1 MNINENKSTSTSQN
15 AQITAY
21 LQAGNSITALEALEL
36 FGCFRLAS
44 RISDLRKRN
53 YDISVKRVLTANGKK
68 IAQYSLNQ

>member
-15 AQITAY
+15 AQIAAY

-44 RISDLRKRN
+44 RICDLRKAN
-53 YDISVKRVLTANGKK
+53 YDISVKRVITANGKK

>member
-1 MNINENKSTSTSQN
+1 MNINENQKASTTQN
-15 AQITAY
+15 AQIAAY

-44 RISDLRKRN
+44 RISDLRKAN

>member
-1 MNINENKSTSTSQN
+1 MNINENQKASTTQN
-15 AQITAY
+15 AQIAAY
-21 LQAGNSITALEALEL
+21 LQAGHSITALEALEL

-53 YDISVKRVLTANGKK
+53 YNITVKRVLTANGKK